1 MAGTDGNK
9 PPMSKEKRRLLRK
22 TIIIFLA
29 IATPVLTVLCIFLG
43 IRLYT
48 VHGELKRL
56 RAQAAETIALYDA
69 EAPAVTD
76 ASGEP
81 EAMNGT
87 GAESAGKNSAGTE
100 ADGENG
106 AGMEGR
112 EGQNANVNG
121 SSGEYTDRY
130 AADGVSVSKR
140 DSAGNPTEFSEGETI
155 PEDGSIRKVYL
166 TFDDGPSSN
175 TGRILD
181 ILAQY
186 GVKATFFVVGKEDA
200 QYQELYQRIVAE
212 GHTLGM
218 HSYSHK
224 YDEIYQSVD
233 SYAQDLSQLQEF
245 LYETTGVWCRYCRF
259 PGGSSNTVSRVD
271 MYDLIQYLDEQ
282 DITYFDWNV
291 SSGDASNSYISE
303 SAIINNCMATL
314 PQYQESIILM
324 HDASNKNTTVEA
336 LPDLIEQ
343 IQAMDN
349 TVIVPITEDTEP
361 IQHISS
367 D

>member
-1 MAGTDGNK
+1 MAQMGEK
-9 PPMSKEKRRLLRK
+9 KQPMSRERRRFLRK
-22 TIIIFLA
+22 IIIFFLV

-43 IRLYT
+43 VRLHI
-48 VHGELKRL
+48 VRGELKRL
-56 RAQAAETIALYDA
+56 QAQAVEASAFYQTEDSEETGVL
-69 EAPAVTD
+69 
-76 ASGEP
+76 
-81 EAMNGT
+81 
-87 GAESAGKNSAGTE
+87 
-100 ADGENG
+100 DGENG
-106 AGMEGR
+106 IGAE
-112 EGQNANVNG
+112 
-121 SSGEYTDRY
+121 SSAGEYTNRY
-130 AADGVSVSKR
+130 SADGVSVSKR
-140 DSAGNPTEFSEGETI
+140 DGTGAPAAHTEEGNVSADGNV
-155 PEDGSIRKVYL
+155 RRVYL

-175 TGRILD
+175 TSRILD
-181 ILAQY
+181 ILAEY
-186 GVKATFFVVGKEDA
+186 DVKATFFVVGKEEE
-200 QYQELYQRIVAE
+200 QYQELYKRIVDE

-233 SYAQDLSQLQEF
+233 SFAQDMSKLQEF

-271 MYDLIQYLDEQ
+271 MYDLIAYLDEQ

-291 SSGDASNSYISE
+291 ASGDASNSYISKE
-303 SAIINNCMATL
+303 AIISNCISTL

-336 LPDLIEQ
+336 LPALIEQ